1 MAWYTHRSGT
11 VTSSSRRALLGA
23 MATVAAASV
32 LPGRAARSAEPV
44 GTRESAK
51 WDVIVVGAGVFGAW
65 AAWKLHELGKR
76 VLLVDAWGPA
86 HSRAS
91 SGGESR
97 LIRTEYGGD
106 ELYTRMAWESL
117 PQWQAL
123 SERAGLPIFHPVGA
137 LYLYQH
143 DSDDITRSLALHS
156 RLGIPAMRLDRAEIA
171 RRYPQIGLDQVSFG

>member
-1 MAWYTHRSGT
+1 MAWYTHRSGA

-23 MATVAAASV
+23 MATVVAASV
-32 LPGRAARSAEPV
+32 LPGRFAQSAEPV
-44 GTRESAK
+44 SRGSKETAK

-65 AAWKLHELGKR
+65 AAWKLHEMGKR

-123 SERAGLPIFHPVGA
+123 S
-137 LYLYQH
+137 
-143 DSDDITRSLALHS
+143 
-156 RLGIPAMRLDRAEIA
+156 
-171 RRYPQIGLDQVSFG
+171 

>member
-1 MAWYTHRSGT
+1 MT
-11 VTSSSRRALLGA
+11 SRRDVLGA
-23 MATVAAASV
+23 MATIAGVSV
-32 LPGRAARSAEPV
+32 LSGHLAQSAQPV
-44 GTRESAK
+44 SHGSKSIESGK

-65 AAWKLHELGKR
+65 AAWKLHEAGKK

-123 SERAGLPIFHPVGA
+123 SERAGLPSFILSVRCICTNTP
-137 LYLYQH
+137 
-143 DSDDITRSLALHS
+143 
-156 RLGIPAMRLDRAEIA
+156 P
-171 RRYPQIGLDQVSFG
+171 RR